1 MKKLFAL
8 VLVIVLLGTVCFTG
22 CSNATV
28 NEAGTSDSD
37 AQQGDENV
45 VNAETQATGS
55 ENITTISIWHS
66 MEGNNGEAFAQLID
80 DFNATRGK
88 ELGIVAENVF
98 QGTDTA
104 VKLKTLIQTND
115 VENMPDVCQIFSVSL
130 PIIAECEQTVFVDDM
145 YGQGSGLV
153 SRDDIFKSMRD
164 TYSYEGK
171 QVSMPFNASAILLY
185 CNMDAFKSV
194 GLTEGDI
201 PATWDEVIELTKK
214 LTIRDGDKV
223 SRYGFNMQL
232 GLYELSEM
240 VGTQNSLITDMDN
253 GRSGLSTKIVC
264 KDQVRNAFGILDEL
278 NQTGGLNPLY
288 NNQNEEFAT
297 GINAMTV
304 MSSARIASVTNLAG
318 EMNWCAAPFP
328 RVSKTDN
335 GGVGIG
341 GASLAMFSK
350 GDEAKKN
357 AAWEFIMYAA
367 SAEAQSKWSMQ
378 TGYLPVNVATQ
389 DREEYK
395 SYVEKNPAVQVAIDE
410 IQADFETVPS
420 LVLNMQAEI
429 NSIVRT
435 AASSLVEGSTDVDS
449 AVEAFVSESEA
460 AFEQYNRANS

>member
-1 MKKLFAL
+1 MKKLLAL
-8 VLVIVLLGTVCFTG
+8 VLALALLAAMCLTG
-22 CSNATV
+22 CSKTAV
-28 NEAGTSDSD
+28 KDPDTSDSST
-37 AQQGDENV
+37 QQTDDTAA
-45 VNAETQATGS
+45 NAETQDT
-55 ENITTISIWHS
+55 EDQEITTISVWHS

-153 SRDDIFKSMRD
+153 ARDDIFKSMRD

-185 CNMDAFKSV
+185 CNLDAFESV
-194 GLTEGDI
+194 GLTEADI
-201 PATWDEVIELTKK
+201 PTTWDEVIDLTQK
-214 LTIRDGDKV
+214 LTVRDGDKV

-240 VGTQNSLITDMDN
+240 VGTQNSLITDMEN
-253 GRSGLSTKIVC
+253 GRTGLAAKIVC
-264 KDQVRNAFGILDEL
+264 EDQARNAFRILDEL

-288 NNQNEEFAT
+288 NNQNEEFST

-304 MSSARIASVTNLAG
+304 MSSARIASVTNLADG
-318 EMNWCAAPFP
+318 TKWCAAPFP
-328 RVSKTDN
+328 RVSAEDN

-389 DREEYK
+389 DMDEYK
-395 SYVEKNPAVQVAIDE
+395 SYVEQNPAVQVAIDE

-435 AASSLVEGSTDVDS
+435 AASNLIEGSTDVDG
-449 AVEAFVSESEA
+449 AVDAFVSESEA